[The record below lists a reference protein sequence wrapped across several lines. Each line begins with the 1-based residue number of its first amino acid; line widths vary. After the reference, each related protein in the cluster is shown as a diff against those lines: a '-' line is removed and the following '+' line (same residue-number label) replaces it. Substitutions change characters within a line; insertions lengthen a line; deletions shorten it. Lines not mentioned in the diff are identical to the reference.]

1 MSETTVPVQLYLHV
15 VLRFVVK
22 QIIQA
27 CNICGELLRVLGLK
41 FIYYE
46 IQND

>member
-1 MSETTVPVQLYLHV
+1 MFVTTVPVQLYLHV

-22 QIIQA
+22 QIVQA
-27 CNICGELLRVLGLK
+27 CNICELLRVLGLK